1 MALVQ
6 RRIGA
11 VFALFF
17 LLLVLAAARALY
29 LATLQGGSLRQAAR
43 TQQLTYEPVPAQ
55 RGTISDRNG
64 LDLAVSEPAQDISAT
79 PYLLRDPLAAAQRL
93 APLLGA
99 PQDRLLRELTQRSGF
114 VYLARALPDTR
125 ARAVL
130 AL

>member
-43 TQQLTYEPVPAQ
+43 TQQLTY
-55 RGTISDRNG
+55 
-64 LDLAVSEPAQDISAT
+64 
-79 PYLLRDPLAAAQRL
+79 
-93 APLLGA
+93 
-99 PQDRLLRELTQRSGF
+99 
-114 VYLARALPDTR
+114 
-125 ARAVL
+125 
-130 AL
+130 